1 MRREKGRGAREESVK
16 TERLRSSI
24 RWWLG
29 GPLAAASAT
38 GVGLAAG
45 MNATAV
51 AGIFVLAVVAAA
63 LLAGLR
69 GGLVAS
75 ALSFVSL
82 NYFFTPPTGT
92 FEVEKTEDLVALFVF
107 LVVSLVVSGL
117 LSSLLAERLRAE
129 GRELQL
135 EHLYGLAQSLLA
147 GASLDRTLKEMAE
160 SLVEV
165 FGFVRAEVRVP
176 EEGAESI
183 VAVAGETG
191 RHPPVVVPIGQ
202 GLGSVAVFLED
213 SGTLEDET
221 RNLVEGFVSQAA
233 LALERA
239 RLDEETRRA
248 RLESET
254 SEIRAALFSA
264 VTHDLKT
271 PLSTI
276 KAAVTS
282 LLDADAR
289 LGGEDVQNLLE
300 MILLETDRLNRL
312 LGNLLDLAR
321 IQAGALEPGV
331 VAADVAEILG
341 AVLERLRPTLS
352 GHPLDVAITEGLPEV
367 AADVMQLDQ
376 VLSNLLENAAR
387 FSSEGAPIRITANR
401 SDGHVELRVSDRGA
415 GIPPEER
422 ERVFEPFYRK
432 DRGQARG
439 GSGLGLAIARAIV
452 VAHGGRIW
460 IEPTSGEGTTLA
472 LLLPQRQEP

>member
-1 MRREKGRGAREESVK
+1 MK
-16 TERLRSSI
+16 TERSRSSL

-29 GPLAAASAT
+29 GPLATAVAT
-38 GVGLAAG
+38 GIGLAAG

-63 LLAGLR
+63 LLAGLG

-75 ALSFVSL
+75 ASSFVSL
-82 NYFFTPPTGT
+82 NYFFTPPRGT

-117 LSSLLAERLRAE
+117 LSSLLTERLRAE

-135 EHLYGLAQSLLA
+135 EHLYGLAQSLIA
-147 GASLDRTLKEMAE
+147 GAAPEVTLKEMAE

-165 FGFVRAEVRVP
+165 FGFARAEVRVP
-176 EEGAESI
+176 EEGAEM
-183 VAVAGETG
+183 VAAVAGKGG
-191 RHPPVVVPIGQ
+191 RHPPAVVPIGR
-202 GLGSVAVFLED
+202 GLGSVAVYLKD
-213 SGTLEDET
+213 PGVLAGET
-221 RNLVEGFVSQAA
+221 ASLVEAFVSQAA

-239 RLDEETRRA
+239 RLDGEARRA
-248 RLESET
+248 RLESEA

-276 KAAVTS
+276 KAAITS
-282 LLDADAR
+282 LLDANAR
-289 LGGEDVQNLLE
+289 LGPEDVANLLE
-300 MILLETDRLNRL
+300 MILLETNRLNRL

-321 IQAGALEPGV
+321 IQAGALEPRT

-341 AVLERLRPTLS
+341 AVLERLRPVLA
-352 GHPLDVAITEGLPEV
+352 GRPLDVAIAEGLPEV
-367 AADVMQLDQ
+367 AADVIQLDQ

-387 FSSEGAPIRITANR
+387 FSSEGSPIRVSANR
-401 SDGHVELRVSDRGA
+401 EGGYIELRVSDRGA

-422 ERVFEPFYRK
+422 ERVFEPFYHK
-432 DRGQARG
+432 DRGQTRG

-460 IEPTSGEGTTLA
+460 IEPTPGGGTTLA
-472 LLLPQRQEP
+472 LSLPVTQEP